1 MLGFEDK
8 WIAIC
13 YILCPLTAL
22 LCVVYG
28 VINWNKGDAVVEKE
42 DINWARH
49 EQEMVK
55 EEN

>member
-8 WIAIC
+8 WVAIC
-13 YILCPLTAL
+13 YILCPLSAL

-28 VINWNKGDAVVEKE
+28 AINWNKGENPVETE

-49 EQEMVK
+49 EHEL
-55 EEN
+55 EEEEV